1 MVGESVES
9 VQPEEPEETQPS
21 IPENAPAF
29 YQTMQ
34 EVQGK
39 QVFEL
44 STAQDLFDLSDWVA
58 QGNETENMVFVLQN
72 DIDLENELSPPSEQS
87 IIPSGEPSWGRD
99 ILSAV

>member
-1 MVGESVES
+1 MKKIQTVILLCLLLASLCACESRQLNQQDPQPVVGESVES
-9 VQPEEPEETQPS
+9 VQPEEPEKTQPS

-44 STAQDLFDLSDWVA
+44 STA
-58 QGNETENMVFVLQN
+58 
-72 DIDLENELSPPSEQS
+72 
-87 IIPSGEPSWGRD
+87 
-99 ILSAV
+99 